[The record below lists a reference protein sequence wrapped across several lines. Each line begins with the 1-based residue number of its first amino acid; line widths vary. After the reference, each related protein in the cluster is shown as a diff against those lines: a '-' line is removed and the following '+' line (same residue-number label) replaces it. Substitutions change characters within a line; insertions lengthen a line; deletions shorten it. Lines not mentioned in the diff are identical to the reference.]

1 MWLLVDGLTPS
12 VDLRYHKQSLS
23 ICSVPF
29 VLTPQTLVPYVR
41 MGSIVAKIK
50 YVAILG
56 GSFPNLLNLHFM
68 AYSELLAFEHKYE

>member
-1 MWLLVDGLTPS
+1 
-12 VDLRYHKQSLS
+12 
-23 ICSVPF
+23 
-29 VLTPQTLVPYVR
+29 

-56 GSFPNLLNLHFM
+56 GSSPNLLKLQFM